1 MYRATILVGED
12 CARQADDFA
21 LVPLDR
27 VEVKG
32 REGVPLEIFALLGDE
47 EHAATPTFGAV
58 RDRWAEALAPYRAG
72 DFAEAEARFAAM
84 RDGPLSGPAS
94 IFAERSAAFLATPPG
109 GDWDAV
115 FRAESK

>member
-21 LVPLDR
+21 LVSLDR

-47 EHAATPTFGAV
+47 EHAATPGFKAV
-58 RDRWAEALAPYRAG
+58 RDQWNAALTPYRAR
-72 DFAEAEARFAAM
+72 DFAGAEARFAAM
-84 RDGPLSGPAS
+84 QDGPLSGPAAV
-94 IFAERSAAFLATPPG
+94 FAERSAAFRTAPPG
-109 GDWDAV
+109 DGWDAV